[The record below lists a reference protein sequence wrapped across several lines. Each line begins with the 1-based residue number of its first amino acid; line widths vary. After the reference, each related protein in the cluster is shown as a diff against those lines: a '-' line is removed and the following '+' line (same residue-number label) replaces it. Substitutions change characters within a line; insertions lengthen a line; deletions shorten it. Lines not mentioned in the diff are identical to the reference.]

1 MGDNIIGE
9 DIGHKRDDYD
19 FSRDPKLYNDN
30 WMREAERNVK
40 NNWEMDWRL
49 LKNNCQDYVDA
60 VRREYNRLERERE
73 TKNCH

>member
-1 MGDNIIGE
+1 LGDNIIGE

-40 NNWEMDWRL
+40 NNWEMGRWTPL
-49 LKNNCQDYVDA
+49 LEQPDGWDK
-60 VRREYNRLERERE
+60 L
-73 TKNCH
+73 